1 MGLLLGLVGF
11 RALGSLVQSGDENDL
26 VLRDCIPL
34 LFQVATIYTQNPSDI
49 SLLEEHWVQRYKLW
63 YDVQCPSGVDALDDA
78 STPPSALCQQMM
90 EMGFPREWCDVALL
104 KCSYQVEAAINFCFE
119 HSSDMDR
126 LVKQPTARSTG
137 RMPSPPT
144 SSTST
149 RPDVSPILLEQLSE
163 MGFPLTYEK
172 GQHED
177 CLEEY
182 VGEEYFDCRYFAK
195 DLKATAGS
203 TTTSRV
209 KPSTVD
215 PTLDFAELT
224 RALAILHCRRLL
236 LTILAASRS
245 SNLLND
251 VPTELVGTFLKLVA
265 SYTSP
270 ASTVSELFKAVTV
283 DTMSPRLEVSLVQ
296 CIDEQIR
303 MASRRKYAKIH
314 WDCGVEAIVTSQ
326 LSTLHCSDGG
336 GILPSVWHD
345 SHVLVHPNVG
355 LAEYLT
361 TLLASKQP
369 APLIQAWSYA
379 LRSPSMTLKEK
390 AFRILSGLVP
400 HVPESALACIPTK
413 RLHAMT
419 VARLTKEAIHFP
431 IASKYLQSL
440 IELTSTLVVQSTSTC
455 IVSTDN
461 NNERRIAHAI
471 KTQHELDQLP
481 YNVVQVGNTSTSC
494 PPVVPVLTR
503 EDDDEYDDDEMSSE
517 DQNAAISAAAAPMTP
532 AVSVV
537 ESRSPAT
544 GPPISASFLT
554 SAQHQIIVAAQHGFK
569 VLDDQTRHGFEIGVL
584 SDEASQFW
592 SGQLSQH
599 ELLPL
604 TTAPPVEEDKEIPV
618 PPPLTIGC
626 KVIRGPNWK
635 WRDQD
640 GGQGSIGVVE
650 GISPWSGIEGEGM
663 SVRWPNDALYTYRWG
678 ADGQYDLTHVQV
690 DSDNHIVTSFPTPQT
705 PQPSKDRVH
714 LGVIFRL
721 HRTDSDGA
729 AGIAGVVE
737 YPDMSAVIA
746 VAGQYVDESIQ
757 LVELGMIQGDVD
769 MGWHTKFGCD
779 RWVPGTQY
787 ELTQDGSHLHGQYS
801 HSLWQPEAK
810 TWVPIQGRVQ
820 AQSQHLFALDKQAT
834 FAASLSVSDDGLAVT
849 CTSGEA
855 RNLSLG
861 TVGFSSGIH
870 YWEVR
875 VDHAEFGSVFLGVCE
890 KHVKGQPS
898 LNLGR
903 WQGWGFVNFRATYHN
918 STERIYGVAFD
929 GLKTDRHVKTL
940 YPCIGLRKA
949 GDQVTLNGKWVSHP
963 GLSSTLLYQD
973 HVELQ
978 SVLHAWAGPDDRRLP
993 LAFMQ
998 ASYAF
1003 YCRWRTNRYRRV
1015 SIRAKGMTIDVDTS
1029 VERCVQVCRDS
1040 PTVLVTGD
1048 RVKII
1053 SKGGRAL
1060 DAPEEAIVLGVYRN
1074 RLWYRVETQGNE
1086 GGDEGRGY
1094 AWYWDPIEL
1103 PELVLIQRNGID
1115 IGQSDTT
1122 IPSPSPESIPTCSR
1136 LLGFQE
1142 FLQLAQGTYAKDIP
1156 LVDHINV
1163 LCATVGVDVVNLP
1176 FEDVAEELQPRVAV
1190 IMMINQ
1196 KVLRSL
1202 PLVGF
1207 DDRSVLRHLT
1217 FTSTKLSFWDATLK
1231 ATATPTPLPSDEY
1244 EDPREIRILRIN
1256 RIQAQPSKLAL
1267 CFRRAY
1273 TGKGHGGQK
1282 RAFKVKF
1289 LGEGVND
1296 YGGPYRAVFE
1306 QIVDEL
1312 QMDQVELTKGEQG
1325 LLPLLVPCPNRRSGS
1340 GTNQDKFVLNP
1351 SCGTISAAVGPIALE
1366 LHRFLGKLVGTAV
1379 RHGLQMGLDLP
1390 SVVWRPLVGLPL
1402 NRHHVEDIDV
1412 VAFNTLTKLETMPL
1426 SRDAVEYCKQFTFT
1440 THLSDGTEVPLRPDG
1455 ETQQL
1460 DFASREKY
1468 VDLSFA
1474 KRLVESGPQLAAL
1487 REGLSA
1493 VIPMEIAGLF
1503 TAKELETLVCGRREV
1518 DVALLKQCT
1527 EYEDVDPTSAHI
1539 VAFWQVLEEF
1549 PPDDRTLF
1557 LLFVWARSRMPN
1569 SAKDFPM
1576 NFKIQA
1582 PHDQGARSQPDLYLP
1597 HAQTCFFSLSLP
1609 AYSTK
1614 AILKAKLLYAIQ
1626 NSPNMDADVRLHNA
1640 EGWADA

>member
-1 MGLLLGLVGF
+1 
-11 RALGSLVQSGDENDL
+11 
-26 VLRDCIPL
+26 
-34 LFQVATIYTQNPSDI
+34 
-49 SLLEEHWVQRYKLW
+49 
-63 YDVQCPSGVDALDDA
+63 
-78 STPPSALCQQMM
+78 
-90 EMGFPREWCDVALL
+90 
-104 KCSYQVEAAINFCFE
+104 
-119 HSSDMDR
+119 
-126 LVKQPTARSTG
+126 
-137 RMPSPPT
+137 
-144 SSTST
+144 
-149 RPDVSPILLEQLSE
+149 
-163 MGFPLTYEK
+163 EK

-440 IELTSTLVVQSTSTC
+440 IELT
-455 IVSTDN
+455 
-461 NNERRIAHAI
+461 
-471 KTQHELDQLP
+471 
-481 YNVVQVGNTSTSC
+481 
-494 PPVVPVLTR
+494 
-503 EDDDEYDDDEMSSE
+503 
-517 DQNAAISAAAAPMTP
+517 
-532 AVSVV
+532 
-537 ESRSPAT
+537 
-544 GPPISASFLT
+544 
-554 SAQHQIIVAAQHGFK
+554 
-569 VLDDQTRHGFEIGVL
+569 
-584 SDEASQFW
+584 
-592 SGQLSQH
+592 
-599 ELLPL
+599 
-604 TTAPPVEEDKEIPV
+604 
-618 PPPLTIGC
+618 
-626 KVIRGPNWK
+626 
-635 WRDQD
+635 
-640 GGQGSIGVVE
+640 
-650 GISPWSGIEGEGM
+650 
-663 SVRWPNDALYTYRWG
+663 
-678 ADGQYDLTHVQV
+678 
-690 DSDNHIVTSFPTPQT
+690 DNHIVTSFPTPQT

-810 TWVPIQGRVQ
+810 TWAPIQGRVQ

-918 STERIYGVAFD
+918 STERIYGDHFN
-929 GLKTDRHVKTL
+929 
-940 YPCIGLRKA
+940 A
-949 GDQVTLNGKWVSHP
+949 GDTIGVCLN
-963 GLSSTLLYQD
+963 
-973 HVELQ
+973 
-978 SVLHAWAGPDDRRLP
+978 
-993 LAFMQ
+993 M
-998 ASYAF
+998 
-1003 YCRWRTNRYRRV
+1003 
-1015 SIRAKGMTIDVDTS
+1015 
-1029 VERCVQVCRDS
+1029 
-1040 PTVLVTGD
+1040 
-1048 RVKII
+1048 
-1053 SKGGRAL
+1053 
-1060 DAPEEAIVLGVYRN
+1060 
-1074 RLWYRVETQGNE
+1074 
-1086 GGDEGRGY
+1086 
-1094 AWYWDPIEL
+1094 
-1103 PELVLIQRNGID
+1103 
-1115 IGQSDTT
+1115 
-1122 IPSPSPESIPTCSR
+1122 ES
-1136 LLGFQE
+1136 
-1142 FLQLAQGTYAKDIP
+1142 
-1156 LVDHINV
+1156 
-1163 LCATVGVDVVNLP
+1163 
-1176 FEDVAEELQPRVAV
+1176 
-1190 IMMINQ
+1190 
-1196 KVLRSL
+1196 
-1202 PLVGF
+1202 
-1207 DDRSVLRHLT
+1207 
-1217 FTSTKLSFWDATLK
+1217 
-1231 ATATPTPLPSDEY
+1231 
-1244 EDPREIRILRIN
+1244 
-1256 RIQAQPSKLAL
+1256 
-1267 CFRRAY
+1267 
-1273 TGKGHGGQK
+1273 
-1282 RAFKVKF
+1282 
-1289 LGEGVND
+1289 
-1296 YGGPYRAVFE
+1296 
-1306 QIVDEL
+1306 
-1312 QMDQVELTKGEQG
+1312 
-1325 LLPLLVPCPNRRSGS
+1325 
-1340 GTNQDKFVLNP
+1340 
-1351 SCGTISAAVGPIALE
+1351 
-1366 LHRFLGKLVGTAV
+1366 
-1379 RHGLQMGLDLP
+1379 
-1390 SVVWRPLVGLPL
+1390 
-1402 NRHHVEDIDV
+1402 
-1412 VAFNTLTKLETMPL
+1412 
-1426 SRDAVEYCKQFTFT
+1426 
-1440 THLSDGTEVPLRPDG
+1440 
-1455 ETQQL
+1455 
-1460 DFASREKY
+1460 
-1468 VDLSFA
+1468 
-1474 KRLVESGPQLAAL
+1474 
-1487 REGLSA
+1487 
-1493 VIPMEIAGLF
+1493 
-1503 TAKELETLVCGRREV
+1503 
-1518 DVALLKQCT
+1518 
-1527 EYEDVDPTSAHI
+1527 
-1539 VAFWQVLEEF
+1539 
-1549 PPDDRTLF
+1549 
-1557 LLFVWARSRMPN
+1557 
-1569 SAKDFPM
+1569 
-1576 NFKIQA
+1576 
-1582 PHDQGARSQPDLYLP
+1582 
-1597 HAQTCFFSLSLP
+1597 
-1609 AYSTK
+1609 
-1614 AILKAKLLYAIQ
+1614 
-1626 NSPNMDADVRLHNA
+1626 
-1640 EGWADA
+1640 

>member
-1 MGLLLGLVGF
+1 
-11 RALGSLVQSGDENDL
+11 
-26 VLRDCIPL
+26 
-34 LFQVATIYTQNPSDI
+34 
-49 SLLEEHWVQRYKLW
+49 
-63 YDVQCPSGVDALDDA
+63 
-78 STPPSALCQQMM
+78 
-90 EMGFPREWCDVALL
+90 
-104 KCSYQVEAAINFCFE
+104 
-119 HSSDMDR
+119 
-126 LVKQPTARSTG
+126 
-137 RMPSPPT
+137 
-144 SSTST
+144 
-149 RPDVSPILLEQLSE
+149 
-163 MGFPLTYEK
+163 
-172 GQHED
+172 
-177 CLEEY
+177 Y

-215 PTLDFAELT
+215 PTSDFAELT
-224 RALAILHCRRLL
+224 RSLAILHCRRLL

-270 ASTVSELFKAVTV
+270 ASTVSDLFKAVG
-283 DTMSPRLEVSLVQ
+283 TMSPRLEVSLVQ
-296 CIDEQIR
+296 CIDDQIR

-336 GILPSVWHD
+336 MLPSVWHD
-345 SHVLVHPNVG
+345 SHVLAHPNVG

-369 APLIQAWSYA
+369 APLVQAWSYA

-400 HVPESALACIPTK
+400 HVPESALACIPTT

-440 IELTSTLVVQSTSTC
+440 MELTSTLVVQSTCTTC
-455 IVSTDN
+455 ILSTDHN
-461 NNERRIAHAI
+461 NQRRIAHAI

-494 PPVVPVLTR
+494 PPLVVPVLTR
-503 EDDDEYDDDEMSSE
+503 EDDDDDDEMSSE
-517 DQNAAISAAAAPMTP
+517 DQNAAMSSSAAPMT
-532 AVSVV
+532 AAA

-554 SAQHQIIVAAQHGFK
+554 PAQHQIIVAAQHGFK
-569 VLDDQTRHGFEIGVL
+569 VLDDETPHGFDLGVL
-584 SDEASQFW
+584 SDEASQYW

-604 TTAPPVEEDKEIPV
+604 TTVPPVEKEEDEEIAA

-690 DSDNHIVTSFPTPQT
+690 DSDNHIVASFPTPQA
-705 PQPSKDRVH
+705 PQPSTDRVH

-721 HRTDSDGA
+721 HRTHNAAAAAA
-729 AGIAGVVE
+729 AGISGVVE
-737 YPDMSAVIA
+737 YPDMNAVIA

-769 MGWHTKFGCD
+769 MGWHAKYGCD
-779 RWVPGTQY
+779 RWVPGTLY
-787 ELTQDGSHLHGQYS
+787 ELTQDGIHLHGQYS

-929 GLKTDRHVKTL
+929 GLKSDRHVKTL

-978 SVLHAWAGPDDRRLP
+978 SVLHAWAGADDVLP

-1029 VERCVQVCRDS
+1029 VERCVQAEGLWMRQKKRLCWVR
-1040 PTVLVTGD
+1040 
-1048 RVKII
+1048 
-1053 SKGGRAL
+1053 
-1060 DAPEEAIVLGVYRN
+1060 VYRN

-1122 IPSPSPESIPTCSR
+1122 TIPPPSPESIPTRSR
-1136 LLGFQE
+1136 LLGFDE

-1156 LVDHINV
+1156 LVDHINA

-1176 FEDVAEELQPRVAV
+1176 FEAVAEELQPRVAV
-1190 IMMINQ
+1190 LMMLNQ

-1202 PLVGF
+1202 PLVRF
-1207 DDRSVLRHLT
+1207 HDRSVLRHLT